1 MTNLVDPK
9 GRREILVTGGG
20 SGIGR
25 AIAHAFA
32 DAGNHVTIAGRRMDA
47 LEDTKGNRD
56 ITCRTLDV
64 SDEASVKALFD
75 TPFDVVIANAGAG
88 ASGKVKDLSLADWN
102 MVMQVNLTGVFLT
115 FREALQGMNAGGRL
129 IAIAS
134 TASLQGGSNISAYSA
149 SKHGVLG
156 LVRSLAVEIAKT
168 GITCNA
174 VCPGFV
180 DTPMAD
186 AAVQNVMDKFDVPRE
201 KAAAMVIGGNP
212 MKRMIDPA
220 EVVAA
225 VTFLAS
231 AGASSVNGHALSVS
245 GGEI

>member
-1 MTNLVDPK
+1 MRQV
-9 GRREILVTGGG
+9 LVTGGG

-25 AIAHAFA
+25 AIAQSFA
-32 DAGNHVTIAGRRMDA
+32 AAGDQVTIAGRRMDA
-47 LEDTKGNRD
+47 LEETKGD
-56 ITCRTLDV
+56 STMICRTLDV
-64 SDEASVKALFD
+64 TDEASVAALFD
-75 TPFDVVIANAGAG
+75 QPYDVVIANAGGG
-88 ASGKVKDLSLADWN
+88 AAGKVKDLSLDDWN
-102 MVMQVNLTGVFLT
+102 RVINVNLTGVFLT
-115 FREALQGMNAGGRL
+115 FRAALQNMGEGGRL
-129 IAIAS
+129 VAVAS
-134 TASLQGGSNISAYSA
+134 TASLQGGSNIGPYSA

-156 LVRSLAVEIAKT
+156 LVRSIAVEVAKA

-186 AAVQNVMDKFDVPRE
+186 DAVQGVMKRFDIPRE
-201 KAAAMVIGGNP
+201 KASAMITANNP
-212 MKRMIDPA
+212 MKRMIRPE

-231 AGASSVNGHALSVS
+231 EGASMVNGHALAVS

>member
-1 MTNLVDPK
+1 MRQV
-9 GRREILVTGGG
+9 LVTGGG

-25 AIAHAFA
+25 AIAQSFA
-32 DAGNHVTIAGRRMDA
+32 AAGDQVTIAGRRMDA
-47 LEDTKGNRD
+47 LEETKGD
-56 ITCRTLDV
+56 STMICRTLDV
-64 SDEASVKALFD
+64 TNEASVAALFD
-75 TPFDVVIANAGAG
+75 QSYDVVIANAGGG
-88 ASGKVKDLSLADWN
+88 AVGKVKDLSLDDWN
-102 MVMQVNLTGVFLT
+102 RVINVNLTGVFLT
-115 FREALQGMNAGGRL
+115 FRAALQNMGEGGRL
-129 IAIAS
+129 VAVAS
-134 TASLQGGSNISAYSA
+134 TASLQGGSNIGAYSA

-156 LVRSLAVEIAKT
+156 LVRSIAVEVAKA

-186 AAVQNVMDKFDVPRE
+186 DAVQGVMKRFDISRE
-201 KAAAMVIGGNP
+201 KASAMITSNNP
-212 MKRMIDPA
+212 MKRMIRPE

-231 AGASSVNGHALSVS
+231 EGASMVNGHALAVS